1 LGSFSVHVRRPRVG
15 VVVSACIFRM
25 SSDVSWSLNLMK
37 LFPRQNDDRWATS
50 GADHM
55 SLIHLNHIIPPLV
68 GAATAVTAIYRL

>member
-1 LGSFSVHVRRPRVG
+1 
-15 VVVSACIFRM
+15 M